1 MAKDIN
7 MPRDYYIILGV
18 SRDAALVK
26 IKRAYRRAVKRYHP
40 DVTGLREG
48 AEKFKKIKEAY
59 ETLQDEEKR
68 KSYDEELARERS
80 PFRITEVPS
89 LVKRRTSLF
98 DEIDTFSSRADDFF
112 SGFLPGFFDRGKE
125 KRIEKDLYLDLTLS
139 SREAA
144 EGGLFPI
151 TVPVIERCPRCS
163 RSGFWDDFICPLCKG
178 CGRIRSEREFGL
190 SVPPRVKHG
199 TEIKLSMEDIGLRDS
214 YLNITVLID
223 PTFKEEW

>member
-68 KSYDEELARERS
+68 RSYDEELAREHS
-80 PFRITEVPS
+80 PFRITEVPF
-89 LVKRRTSLF
+89 LVMRRTSLF

-112 SGFLPGFFDRGKE
+112 FRIPSRFFRSGEGKE
-125 KRIEKDLYLDLTLS
+125 N
-139 SREAA
+139 RERS
-144 EGGLFPI
+144 
-151 TVPVIERCPRCS
+151 VS
-163 RSGFWDDFICPLCKG
+163 RSHPL
-178 CGRIRSEREFGL
+178 L
-190 SVPPRVKHG
+190 
-199 TEIKLSMEDIGLRDS
+199 
-214 YLNITVLID
+214 
-223 PTFKEEW
+223 